1 MSGQSLDCVKCPSLC
16 CRMAGYVEVSR
27 ADIRRLARFLGITVR
42 AFEERHIVERT
53 RKGARRIKSGY
64 TVCQFLTDDRMC
76 GVYEARPR
84 DCRGYV
90 CWDQHDDTVYQFAR
104 FFQKPPTELR
114 DEEAAERGGSPPG
127 ATRAPRAR
135 SRPEP
140 IARSKGMTKDTPHAD
155 RFGGPGSSHQDRTQP
170 DATDQPT
177 GHKGG
182 GNRAG
187 TPPAPGEPT
196 NPERSRVSGG
206 GGERDRHHT
215 HDPKERS

>member
-1 MSGQSLDCVKCPSLC
+1 
-16 CRMAGYVEVSR
+16 MAGYVEVSR
-27 ADIRRLARFLGITVR
+27 ADIRRLARFLGLTVR
-42 AFEERHIVERT
+42 TFEERHIVERT

-64 TVCQFLTDDRMC
+64 TVCQFLTEDRLC

-104 FFQKPPTELR
+104 FFQVPPDELR
-114 DEEAAERGGSPPG
+114 REEMEERAA
-127 ATRAPRAR
+127 ATRAPRPR

-140 IARSKGMTKDTPHAD
+140 TSRSTSMSRNTAQTD

-182 GNRAG
+182 GKAAG
-187 TPPAPGEPT
+187 TPPATGEPT
-196 NPERSRVSGG
+196 NPDRSRVSGG
-206 GGERDRHHT
+206 GGERDRHHS
-215 HDPKERS
+215 HDSKNRS

>member
-1 MSGQSLDCVKCPSLC
+1 
-16 CRMAGYVEVSR
+16 MAGYVEVSR
-27 ADIRRLARFLGITVR
+27 ADIRRLARFLGLTVR

-53 RKGARRIKSGY
+53 RKGARRIKSGHA
-64 TVCQFLTDDRMC
+64 VCQFLTEDRMC

-90 CWDQHDDTVYQFAR
+90 CWDQPDDTVYQFAR
-104 FFQKPPTELR
+104 FFQTSPAELR
-114 DEEAAERGGSPPG
+114 REEAAERAA
-127 ATRAPRAR
+127 ATRAPRTR

-140 IARSKGMTKDTPHAD
+140 IARSPSMTKHTAQTD
-155 RFGGPGSSHQDRTQP
+155 RFGGPGSSHQDRAQP

-182 GNRAG
+182 GKEAG

-196 NPERSRVSGG
+196 NPDRSRVSGG

-215 HDPKERS
+215 HDSKNRS